1 MSAIHQMTLL
11 PQHHRDPFDR
21 IIIATGLV
29 GGESVLSADGVFDAY
44 GGPGFGSD
52 GVTQRFH

>member
-1 MSAIHQMTLL
+1 MTLL